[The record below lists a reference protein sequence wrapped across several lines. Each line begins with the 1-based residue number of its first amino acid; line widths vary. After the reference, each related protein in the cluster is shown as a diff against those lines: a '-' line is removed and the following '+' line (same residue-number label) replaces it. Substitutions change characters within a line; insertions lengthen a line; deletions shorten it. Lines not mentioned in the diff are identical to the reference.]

1 MLTGAAGA
9 RLLLF
14 GLTETVALSLAVAPL
29 ALLATSLNVV
39 VPLMAMVVEPLIATD
54 VPLMVADVAFVV
66 CQLTRALLVP
76 DSVAE
81 ILAVGAFGVGVPTE
95 KVTSADAGPTWCDAL

>member
-1 MLTGAAGA
+1 M
-9 RLLLF
+9 LLF
-14 GLTETVALSLAVAPL
+14 GLTVTVALSLAVAPL

-54 VPLMVADVAFVV
+54 VPLIVADVAFVV

-95 KVTSADAGPTWCDAL
+95 KVTSADAGPT